1 MLWPEVDWPSTGT
14 WDFSVM
20 QILIAEDEPVSRR
33 LLVKTLEQWGYE
45 VVICEDGT
53 SAWNALQAPDAP
65 NIAVLDWMMPGM
77 DGPEICRGVRES
89 GAQRQPYLMLLTSR
103 TRMQD
108 VVAGLKAGADDYLTK
123 PVDREELEARL
134 SVATRVVQLQQRL
147 ADRVVELEEAISR
160 VRQLQGLLPIC
171 AYCKRIRDDQNYWNQ
186 VESYIAEHLDV
197 RFSHGICPSCLETVL
212 KEEGVHPPAA
222 AAE

>member
-1 MLWPEVDWPSTGT
+1 
-14 WDFSVM
+14 M

-89 GAQRQPYLMLLTSR
+89 GAARQPYLMLLTSR

>member
-1 MLWPEVDWPSTGT
+1 
-14 WDFSVM
+14 M

-33 LLVKTLEQWGYE
+33 LLQKTLEQWGYE
-45 VVICEDGT
+45 VVIYEDGT

>member
-1 MLWPEVDWPSTGT
+1 
-14 WDFSVM
+14 M

-33 LLVKTLEQWGYE
+33 LLQKTLEQWGYD

-53 SAWNALQAPDAP
+53 SAWNALQEPDAP

-147 ADRVVELEEAISR
+147 ADRVNELEEAISR

-171 AYCKRIRDDQNYWNQ
+171 AYCTRIRDDQNYWNQ

-222 AAE
+222 ATE

>member
-1 MLWPEVDWPSTGT
+1 MR
-14 WDFSVM
+14 
-20 QILIAEDEPVSRR
+20 ILIAEDEPVSRR
-33 LLVKTLEQWGYE
+33 LLQKTLEQWGYE

-53 SAWNALQAPDAP
+53 SAWTALQEPDAP

-89 GAQRQPYLMLLTSR
+89 GTPRQPYLMLLTSR

-134 SVATRVVQLQQRL
+134 SVAARVVQLQQRL
-147 ADRVVELEEAISR
+147 ADRVSELEEAISR

-212 KEEGVHPPAA
+212 KEEGVQPPAA
-222 AAE
+222 ANE

>member
-1 MLWPEVDWPSTGT
+1 
-14 WDFSVM
+14 M

-33 LLVKTLEQWGYE
+33 LLQKTLEQWGYE

-65 NIAVLDWMMPGM
+65 NVAVLDWMMPGM

-222 AAE
+222 ATE

>member
-1 MLWPEVDWPSTGT
+1 MR
-14 WDFSVM
+14 
-20 QILIAEDEPVSRR
+20 ILIAEDEPVSRR
-33 LLVKTLEQWGYE
+33 LLQKTLEQWGYE

-53 SAWNALQAPDAP
+53 TAWNALQAPDAP

-134 SVATRVVQLQQRL
+134 SVAARVVQLQQRL
-147 ADRVVELEEAISR
+147 ADRVSELEEAISR

-212 KEEGVHPPAA
+212 KEEGVQPPAA
-222 AAE
+222 ANE

>member
-1 MLWPEVDWPSTGT
+1 
-14 WDFSVM
+14 M

-33 LLVKTLEQWGYE
+33 LLQKTLEQWGYE

>member
-1 MLWPEVDWPSTGT
+1 
-14 WDFSVM
+14 M

-33 LLVKTLEQWGYE
+33 LLQKTLEHWGYE

>member
-1 MLWPEVDWPSTGT
+1 
-14 WDFSVM
+14 M

-33 LLVKTLEQWGYE
+33 LLQKTLEQWGYE

-65 NIAVLDWMMPGM
+65 SIAVLDWMMPGM

-212 KEEGVHPPAA
+212 KEEGVHPPTA

>member
-1 MLWPEVDWPSTGT
+1 
-14 WDFSVM
+14 M

-89 GAQRQPYLMLLTSR
+89 GAARQPYLMLLTSR

-171 AYCKRIRDDQNYWNQ
+171 AYCKRIRRDDNYWQ
-186 VESYIAEHLDV
+186 QLEAYIAEHSEAD
-197 RFSHGICPSCLETVL
+197 FSHGVCPPCLEKAQ
-212 KEEGVHPPAA
+212 KEFGV
-222 AAE
+222 

>member
-1 MLWPEVDWPSTGT
+1 
-14 WDFSVM
+14 M

-222 AAE
+222 TAE

>member
-1 MLWPEVDWPSTGT
+1 
-14 WDFSVM
+14 M

-77 DGPEICRGVRES
+77 DGPEICRGVRDS

-147 ADRVVELEEAISR
+147 SDRVVELEEAISR

>member
-1 MLWPEVDWPSTGT
+1 
-14 WDFSVM
+14 M

-33 LLVKTLEQWGYE
+33 LLQKTLEQWGYE

-171 AYCKRIRDDQNYWNQ
+171 AYCKRIRDDQTYWNQ

>member
-1 MLWPEVDWPSTGT
+1 
-14 WDFSVM
+14 M

-89 GAQRQPYLMLLTSR
+89 GAARQPYLMLLTSR

-147 ADRVVELEEAISR
+147 AYRVVELEEAISR

>member
-1 MLWPEVDWPSTGT
+1 
-14 WDFSVM
+14 M

>member
-1 MLWPEVDWPSTGT
+1 
-14 WDFSVM
+14 M

-33 LLVKTLEQWGYE
+33 LLQKTLEQWGYE

-53 SAWNALQAPDAP
+53 SAWNALQEPDAP

-147 ADRVVELEEAISR
+147 ADRVNELEEAISR

>member
-1 MLWPEVDWPSTGT
+1 
-14 WDFSVM
+14 M

-33 LLVKTLEQWGYE
+33 LLQKTLEQWGYE

-53 SAWNALQAPDAP
+53 SAWNALQEPDAP

-147 ADRVVELEEAISR
+147 ADRVNELEEAISR

-222 AAE
+222 ATE

>member
-1 MLWPEVDWPSTGT
+1 MR
-14 WDFSVM
+14 
-20 QILIAEDEPVSRR
+20 ILIAEDEPVSRR
-33 LLVKTLEQWGYE
+33 LLQKTLEQWGYD

-53 SAWNALQAPDAP
+53 SAWNALQEPDAP
-65 NIAVLDWMMPGM
+65 AVAVLDWMMPGM

-134 SVATRVVQLQQRL
+134 SVAARVVQLQQRL
-147 ADRVVELEEAISR
+147 ADRVSELEEAISR

-171 AYCKRIRDDQNYWNQ
+171 AYCKRIRDDQNSWNQ

-212 KEEGVHPPAA
+212 KEEGVQPPAA
-222 AAE
+222 ANE

>member
-1 MLWPEVDWPSTGT
+1 
-14 WDFSVM
+14 M

-33 LLVKTLEQWGYE
+33 LLQKTLEQWGYE

-53 SAWNALQAPDAP
+53 SAWNALQEPDAP

-147 ADRVVELEEAISR
+147 ADRVNELEEAISR

-171 AYCKRIRDDQNYWNQ
+171 AYCKRIRDDQNYWTQ

>member
-1 MLWPEVDWPSTGT
+1 
-14 WDFSVM
+14 M

-33 LLVKTLEQWGYE
+33 LLQKTLEQWGYE

-53 SAWNALQAPDAP
+53 SAWNALQEPDAP
-65 NIAVLDWMMPGM
+65 NVAVLDWMMPGM

>member
-1 MLWPEVDWPSTGT
+1 
-14 WDFSVM
+14 M

-33 LLVKTLEQWGYE
+33 LLQKTLEQWGYE

-65 NIAVLDWMMPGM
+65 NVAVLDWMMPGM

>member
-1 MLWPEVDWPSTGT
+1 
-14 WDFSVM
+14 M

-33 LLVKTLEQWGYE
+33 LLQKTLEQWGYD

-53 SAWNALQAPDAP
+53 SAWNALQEPDAP

-147 ADRVVELEEAISR
+147 ADRVNELEEAISR

>member
-1 MLWPEVDWPSTGT
+1 
-14 WDFSVM
+14 
-20 QILIAEDEPVSRR
+20 
-33 LLVKTLEQWGYE
+33 
-45 VVICEDGT
+45 
-53 SAWNALQAPDAP
+53 
-65 NIAVLDWMMPGM
+65 
-77 DGPEICRGVRES
+77 
-89 GAQRQPYLMLLTSR
+89 MLLTSR

-147 ADRVVELEEAISR
+147 ADRVNELEEAISR

>member
-1 MLWPEVDWPSTGT
+1 MR
-14 WDFSVM
+14 
-20 QILIAEDEPVSRR
+20 ILIAEDEPVSRR
-33 LLVKTLEQWGYE
+33 LLQKTLEQWGYE

-53 SAWNALQAPDAP
+53 SAWNALRSPDAP
-65 NIAVLDWMMPGM
+65 GIAVLDWMMPGM
-77 DGPEICRGVRES
+77 DGPEICRAVRES
-89 GAQRQPYLMLLTSR
+89 GAPRQPYLMLLTSR

-134 SVATRVVQLQQRL
+134 SVAARVVQLQQRL
-147 ADRVVELEEAISR
+147 SDRVAELEEAVSR
-160 VRQLQGLLPIC
+160 VRQLQRLLPIC

-212 KEEGVHPPAA
+212 KEEGVQPPAIA
-222 AAE
+222 NE

>member
-1 MLWPEVDWPSTGT
+1 
-14 WDFSVM
+14 M

-33 LLVKTLEQWGYE
+33 LLQKTLEQWGYE

-212 KEEGVHPPAA
+212 KEEGVQPPAA

>member
-1 MLWPEVDWPSTGT
+1 
-14 WDFSVM
+14 M

-89 GAQRQPYLMLLTSR
+89 GAARQPYLMLLTSR
-103 TRMQD
+103 TRLQD

>member
-1 MLWPEVDWPSTGT
+1 
-14 WDFSVM
+14 M

-33 LLVKTLEQWGYE
+33 LLQKTLEQWGYD

-171 AYCKRIRDDQNYWNQ
+171 AYCKRIRDDQNYWSQ

-212 KEEGVHPPAA
+212 KEEGVQPPAA
-222 AAE
+222 TTD